1 MLGQAI
7 NIQPPTTSQAINIQP
22 ATTTVKKETKVAKPR
37 VKKEP
42 KAKAP
47 KVKKE
52 PKPKAVKAK
61 KEPAPKTPKRKPAF
75 KLPPEAN
82 IYMNDAM
89 RSRVVRAMNQRMFV
103 MSRELSQ
110 SDESV
115 EKFEVLGSI
124 GNNYTVTIGPTI
136 KCSCMDYAI
145 RRVHCK
151 HILMIL
157 LKVYRLPYDN
167 PIFRR
172 LQTSAPERIE
182 ARTHA
187 RVVDPSVLVPRE
199 IREKI
204 LSITQRNH
212 PQAASPSID
221 KTTERRP
228 LDTSDCP
235 VCFEE
240 FEEAKIAE
248 IDFCKTC
255 GNNVHKECFQTWA
268 RSKGSNVSCV
278 YCRAKWVKD
287 TPAVAGPS
295 KKSVRELDPAHI
307 NENYYANFAD
317 ELGIERTRDTSTYKY
332 RGSYPIRK
340 WD

>member
-1 MLGQAI
+1 
-7 NIQPPTTSQAINIQP
+7 
-22 ATTTVKKETKVAKPR
+22 
-37 VKKEP
+37 
-42 KAKAP
+42 
-47 KVKKE
+47 
-52 PKPKAVKAK
+52 
-61 KEPAPKTPKRKPAF
+61 
-75 KLPPEAN
+75 
-82 IYMNDAM
+82 M

-124 GNNYTVTIGPTI
+124 GNVSHHIISISFLLTTDFVLQNYTVTIGPTI

-221 KTTERRP
+221 KTTER
-228 LDTSDCP
+228 
-235 VCFEE
+235 
-240 FEEAKIAE
+240 
-248 IDFCKTC
+248 
-255 GNNVHKECFQTWA
+255 
-268 RSKGSNVSCV
+268 
-278 YCRAKWVKD
+278 
-287 TPAVAGPS
+287 
-295 KKSVRELDPAHI
+295 
-307 NENYYANFAD
+307 
-317 ELGIERTRDTSTYKY
+317 
-332 RGSYPIRK
+332 
-340 WD
+340 